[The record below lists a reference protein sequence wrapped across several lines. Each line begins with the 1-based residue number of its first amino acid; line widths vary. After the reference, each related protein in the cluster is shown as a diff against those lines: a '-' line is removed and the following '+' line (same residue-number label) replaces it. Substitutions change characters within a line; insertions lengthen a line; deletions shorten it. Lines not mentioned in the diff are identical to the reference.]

1 MDEAGAGRVEER
13 LRSAFPAGTIARVE
27 VLGYGDDPGVE
38 PGETAMRVFIDRAGR
53 PAGED
58 EDKEI
63 MVAFQQTKL
72 EQASREAVRQLLG
85 ELLPPSFGWI
95 EFRPDHATEDSRGRV
110 PITQIRGPRGPAAP
124 PADEV
129 AGDQLTP
136 VMTRLGPDD
145 LATVDTLITAGIAS
159 SRADAL
165 RWALGRIREHPA
177 YPRLQQRVR
186 EIEELKS
193 QF

>member
-1 MDEAGAGRVEER
+1 MEHMDEAASGRVEER
-13 LRSAFPAGTIARVE
+13 LRSVFPADAIARVQ

-38 PGETAMRVFIDRAGR
+38 PGQTAMRFFIDRAGR

-58 EDKEI
+58 ADKEI
-63 MVAFQQTKL
+63 MVGF
-72 EQASREAVRQLLG
+72 EEPSREALPKLLD
-85 ELLPPSFGWI
+85 ELPPSFGWI
-95 EFRPDHATEDSRGRV
+95 EFRPDRATEDSSGHV
-110 PITQIRGPRGPAAP
+110 PLTRISGHREQCAP
-124 PADEV
+124 PAAEM
-129 AGDQLTP
+129 AAEQLTP
-136 VMTRLGPDD
+136 VMTRLGSDD

-165 RWALGRIREHPA
+165 RWALGRIREHAA
-177 YPRLQQRVR
+177 YPQLQQRVR